1 MIWLHFLVISPGTQ
15 EQWEPSTIFFPYFKG
30 FLSEW
35 ELGVV
40 LVWEWG
46 SDLLGYLE
54 FPLDFLLRFV
64 ISSSC
69 EQRWAATGTE
79 DLHKITH
86 RKRHQWCVIEP
97 LKKCSLARTYMCAG
111 FHLTPFLCPKC
122 SRYSVGS
129 SPLGIG
135 GCFDIGGCS
144 LPNKG
149 ACTTWRFHMEYFFL
163 YTFFGPTMT
172 YPDNHRASAMTIL
185 PRQTILHGTG
195 KNHFFMTCLRT
206 CVQEMRCFARETPL
220 EIHELHINACFIE
233 NPWNHDDI
241 NIRRLKIGNAVHKY
255 MICIDSDIRIKV

>member
-15 EQWEPSTIFFPYFKG
+15 EQWEPSTILFPYFKG

-54 FPLDFLLRFV
+54 FPLDFLQRFV

-69 EQRWAATGTE
+69 EQRWATTGTE

-122 SRYSVGS
+122 SSYSVGS

-163 YTFFGPTMT
+163 YTFFGPTLIIIGLQQW
-172 YPDNHRASAMTIL
+172 PSSPAKPS
-185 PRQTILHGTG
+185 
-195 KNHFFMTCLRT
+195 FMEQGRIISSWHVWEHAFRKWGVL
-206 CVQEMRCFARETPL
+206 QEKL
-220 EIHELHINACFIE
+220 L
-233 NPWNHDDI
+233 
-241 NIRRLKIGNAVHKY
+241 
-255 MICIDSDIRIKV
+255 